1 MGHSP
6 LTVCVNVCVNDC
18 LCVDWEMVNRLQR
31 PLPPWPCK
39 GRGGRWWL
47 DEWTGGFVPVTNFRD
62 SSHSCRV
69 FFWSIDR
76 LWRHSHSSVVIAV
89 DSTEVNCSELLRED
103 ERNEKPFSLRRS
115 SLASLPREGSKG
127 KLHMGQ
133 RGRSKLH
140 DARSF
145 TKIRLLNTPA
155 GQPSPPWSAV
165 PYGTIGKVY
174 HSGPLQTGVRGEAC
188 HVTCT
193 NTSLLGAATLTAH
206 DRGLFRW

>member
-1 MGHSP
+1 
-6 LTVCVNVCVNDC
+6 
-18 LCVDWEMVNRLQR
+18 
-31 PLPPWPCK
+31 
-39 GRGGRWWL
+39 
-47 DEWTGGFVPVTNFRD
+47 
-62 SSHSCRV
+62 
-69 FFWSIDR
+69 
-76 LWRHSHSSVVIAV
+76 
-89 DSTEVNCSELLRED
+89 
-103 ERNEKPFSLRRS
+103 
-115 SLASLPREGSKG
+115 
-127 KLHMGQ
+127 MGQ

-206 DRGLFRW
+206 DRGLFRWQRVILRGPAPFLYFHAATDTATNIKYSILLPSVSYAVHCTCSMYMQYTYVTYPHCKSRFIDSSSELVMRSLQKSERCPGLSLIDS